1 VGEQHEPVRVPAGV
15 YRGLMAVRHSGQ
27 TNMLEV
33 GTVQHVANELGHHDA
48 ADWIEENRNAYI
60 RGAHK
65 GFEVA
70 DMGAG
75 EG

>member
-1 VGEQHEPVRVPAGV
+1 MGEQDQPVQVPAGV

-27 TNMLEV
+27 TNMLKV
-33 GTVQHVANELGHHDA
+33 GMVQYVANELGYHNA

-60 RGAHK
+60 RGVHN
-65 GFEVA
+65 GFEFA
-70 DMGAG
+70 DMDAV